1 MSQLKTYT
9 VAMIMWETWNICVDA
24 ASEDEAKAQAH
35 ASYEQHGRE
44 DSVTRPAAS
53 TASRSS
59 TKRRSSHDR
68 HPPSPAA

>member
-44 DSVTRPAAS
+44 EFCYQAS
-53 TASRSS
+53 GVDGFEIIDEEEVQS
-59 TKRRSSHDR
+59 
-68 HPPSPAA
+68 

>member
-9 VAMIMWETWNICVDA
+9 VAMIIWEIWNISVDA

-44 DSVTRPAAS
+44 EFCYQAS
-53 TASRSS
+53 GVDGFEIIDEEEVQS
-59 TKRRSSHDR
+59 
-68 HPPSPAA
+68 

>member
-1 MSQLKTYT
+1 MSQVKTYT

-44 DSVTRPAAS
+44 EFCYQAS
-53 TASRSS
+53 GVDGFEIIDEEEVQS
-59 TKRRSSHDR
+59 
-68 HPPSPAA
+68 

>member
-35 ASYEQHGRE
+35 A
-44 DSVTRPAAS
+44 
-53 TASRSS
+53 
-59 TKRRSSHDR
+59 
-68 HPPSPAA
+68 